1 MRNFLNG
8 GLMVTGSLFSR
19 LIKPISH
26 INIRNIGLFLV
37 ILGPGIITANVDN
50 DAGGITTYSLAGA
63 KFGFSLLWLMI
74 PTTIA
79 LVVIQEMC
87 ARMGAVTGKGLSDLI
102 RETFGVKVTFYVMIA
117 LFLTN
122 MGNSI
127 SEFAGIAASL
137 EIFGI
142 NKYLSVPTAAVLI
155 WFLIVKGSLKTV
167 ERIFLVAC
175 LVYIAYPV
183 AAIMANPPWKEIIRA
198 SVVPSFIPTSDY
210 MMMMIGVVG
219 TTIAPWMQFY
229 QQSAVVEKRITVD
242 QYGFTRL
249 DVIIGCI
256 LAIIVAAFIVVACAA
271 SIHTQG
277 LTVTTAADA
286 AMSLKPLVGEHATI
300 LFAFGLCNASLFA
313 ACILP
318 LSTAFY
324 ICEGMGWE
332 SGVDNDFRQAPQFF
346 WLFTVIIVISALTI
360 LIPGAPLI
368 TIMYISQVVN
378 GAVLP
383 FVLIFMLRLINN
395 SRIMGNYV
403 NGPFFNIIAWF
414 TVIIMIILT
423 ILMTFDQIL
432 PGMLGRLI
440 GK

>member
-1 MRNFLNG
+1 MFT
-8 GLMVTGSLFSR
+8 GLTFSR
-19 LIKPISH
+19 LTRPLRQV
-26 INIRNIGLFLV
+26 NARNIMLFLA

-50 DAGGITTYSLAGA
+50 DAGGITTYSLAAANYGT
-63 KFGFSLLWLMI
+63 SILWMMI

-79 LVVIQEMC
+79 LIVVQEMC

-102 RETFGVKVTFYVMIA
+102 REQFGVKVTFYVMIA

-142 NKYLSVPTAAVLI
+142 SKYLSVPVAAVLVWI
-155 WFLIVKGSLKTV
+155 LIVKGSLKVV
-167 ERIFLVAC
+167 EKIFLVAC
-175 LVYIAYPV
+175 MVYVAYPI
-183 AAIMANPPWKEIIRA
+183 AAFMAGPKWELVLKATVTPTFRSDSAYVMALIGII
-198 SVVPSFIPTSDY
+198 
-210 MMMMIGVVG
+210 G

-229 QQSAVVEKRITVD
+229 QQAAVVEKGITAD

-249 DVIIGCI
+249 DVIVGCI
-256 LAIIVAAFIVVACAA
+256 LAIVVAFFMMVACA
-271 SIHTQG
+271 STIHVQG
-277 LTVTTAADA
+277 LKIETAADA
-286 AMSLKPLVGEHATI
+286 AMALKPLVGQNAAA
-300 LFAFGLCNASLFA
+300 LFAFGLFNASLFG

-332 SGVDNDFRQAPQFF
+332 SGVDKDFEHAPQFF
-346 WLFTVIIVISALTI
+346 WLFTVIIVISALII
-360 LIPGAPLI
+360 LVPKAPLI

-383 FVLIFMLRLINN
+383 FVLVFMLLLINN
-395 SRIMGNYV
+395 RRLMGRFV
-403 NGPFFNIIAWF
+403 NGPVFNVIAWV
-414 TVIIMIILT
+414 TVAVMVILT
-423 ILMTFDQIL
+423 LLMTGDMVVPGAIGRIL
-432 PGMLGRLI
+432 GM
-440 GK
+440 